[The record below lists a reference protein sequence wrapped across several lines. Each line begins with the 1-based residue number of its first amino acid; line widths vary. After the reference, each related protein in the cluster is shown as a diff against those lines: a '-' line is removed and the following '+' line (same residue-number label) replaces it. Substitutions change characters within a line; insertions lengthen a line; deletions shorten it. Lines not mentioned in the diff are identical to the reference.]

1 LQNNYRYR
9 MLAFSEWRELYRAGK
24 LNQEQR
30 QFFERRP
37 AEQLFDLD
45 SDPHE
50 VKDLSGAPEHRDT
63 LVKMRV
69 ALRQKVKRIHDLSFY
84 PESHMA
90 AEALGDGAAYG
101 RRHAKE
107 INGLVTVADLALVPF
122 AKASKLL
129 ADALVSEN
137 PWERYW
143 ACISCGVHGEAA
155 KSLIPAAKKLLTD
168 ENLMVRVRAAE
179 FLGTIKAMDPMP
191 TLVGVLNESESSQE
205 VLLTFN
211 TITYLRDH
219 KGYAFDL
226 TPVKLKVRKGEYTR
240 RTDYLSRKGKP

>member
-1 LQNNYRYR
+1 
-9 MLAFSEWRELYRAGK
+9 MLAFSEWRDLYKAGK
-24 LNQEQR
+24 LNAEQR
-30 QFFERRP
+30 QFFEPRP
-37 AEQLFDLD
+37 AEQLFDLEA
-45 SDPHE
+45 DPHE
-50 VKDLSGAPEHRDT
+50 VKNLSGDPQHKDM

-69 ALRQKVKRIHDLSFY
+69 SLRQKVKSIHDLSFY

-90 AEALGDGAAYG
+90 SEALGDGVAYG

-107 INGLVTVADLALVPF
+107 INRLVAVADLSLVPF
-122 AKASKLL
+122 AKASKPL
-129 ADALVSEN
+129 ADALASEN

-143 ACISCGVHGEAA
+143 ACITCGVHGEAA
-155 KSLIPAAKKLLTD
+155 KPLVPAAKKLLAD

-191 TLVGVLNESESSQE
+191 ALVGVLNASESSQE

-211 TITYLRDH
+211 TIAYLRDH

-226 TPVKLKVRKGEYTR
+226 APVKLKVRKGEYTR
-240 RTDYLSRKGKP
+240 RTDYPSGKGKL